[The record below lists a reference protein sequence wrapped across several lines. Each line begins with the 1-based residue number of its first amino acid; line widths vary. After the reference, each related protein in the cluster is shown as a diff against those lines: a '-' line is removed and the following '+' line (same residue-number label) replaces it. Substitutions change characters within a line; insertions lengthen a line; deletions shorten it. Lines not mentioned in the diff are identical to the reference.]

1 MNPEQLLN
9 ALTDIH
15 SDFISDARTESPV
28 RKSIRRRF
36 AVLTAAV
43 ITVTALAVT
52 ALAAEEIGG
61 WFRQYFAKQSDAPL
75 TPGQVE
81 FIEENEQ
88 IFNNIQTHNGYTI
101 ELKSAIGYGKT
112 TYITLGITAPEN
124 IVMLDWDSLYF
135 NGSAVTDDQG
145 QFPELVSMIPQ
156 NDFDGLDNTAEIVLI
171 VEQYAPDAPSFWK
184 IQIDTLYGEN
194 YDREYELELIRTKY
208 ANQPDITGFT
218 SEEMARIY
226 QRTLLTAGSWEFIV
240 EIPDS
245 NIESIE
251 FITEPIALTAIIDT
265 SKAGEIASVTMTS
278 FLLRPLDASI
288 CYELPFDEGEP
299 LGYSTKFIDIF
310 AKVVMKDGSHIPLR
324 KSWGGATGEQKLL
337 ADAPII
343 LEEVDYILLADGTKL
358 MVP

>member
-112 TYITLGITAPEN
+112 TYITLPFYKRFHRN
-124 IVMLDWDSLYF
+124 INKISRLFKGLRTIHCCFICDFFYRSTCSNFESL
-135 NGSAVTDDQG
+135 
-145 QFPELVSMIPQ
+145 
-156 NDFDGLDNTAEIVLI
+156 
-171 VEQYAPDAPSFWK
+171 
-184 IQIDTLYGEN
+184 
-194 YDREYELELIRTKY
+194 
-208 ANQPDITGFT
+208 
-218 SEEMARIY
+218 
-226 QRTLLTAGSWEFIV
+226 
-240 EIPDS
+240 
-245 NIESIE
+245 
-251 FITEPIALTAIIDT
+251 
-265 SKAGEIASVTMTS
+265 
-278 FLLRPLDASI
+278 
-288 CYELPFDEGEP
+288 
-299 LGYSTKFIDIF
+299 
-310 AKVVMKDGSHIPLR
+310 
-324 KSWGGATGEQKLL
+324 
-337 ADAPII
+337 
-343 LEEVDYILLADGTKL
+343 
-358 MVP
+358 